1 MMHLETP
8 YYAIIN
14 PVVIS
19 MKKRIPYGIGDFEK
33 IRKENLYYVDKT
45 RIIKQLEKHQY
56 PFFIRPRRF
65 GKSLL
70 ISTLENYYD
79 IEKKDA
85 FDALFQGLWIHDNA
99 TKERNA
105 YLVLR
110 LDFSGIET
118 SQGKQALYES
128 FADKVKN
135 NLLVFLHKYKPY
147 LHEDIYNQV
156 QNETDPEQL
165 ISSFITVLKQ
175 SNQQAYLLIDE
186 YDNFANDLIGANE
199 DTLYYEILSKTG
211 FVRTFYEAI
220 KSGAQ
225 EGAISRIFLTG
236 VSPIMLD
243 DLTSGYNIAK
253 NITLEKAY
261 NSALGFTQQD
271 VEEMTQYYNILS
283 ENEKE
288 AAMNEMKNYY
298 NGYLF
303 NKDST
308 ERLYNPDMVLHFMDS
323 FKDGYYPD
331 DMIDMNVRTDYGK
344 LHRLVSVDRMI
355 SEKDE
360 RNERASRIEQ
370 ILKEEQIHTRLVQ
383 MFSLER
389 IGYKESFISLMYYM
403 GLLTIKE
410 KDIDEVILKIP
421 NLVVKRLFYEYIR
434 ERYEDT
440 FEDYMITTAI
450 KDRLR
455 TLVKTGEAA
464 PFIEYTYNQVLPYL
478 SNRDLIKLEEKHLK
492 MILMSFL
499 SITQAYIPYSELE
512 MHKGYSDIVLVPDT
526 RYEVK
531 NSQIW
536 ELKYIKEKED
546 PQQKIKEA
554 KEQIKRYE
562 QDQKFQRL
570 AAGTDIYKYIILAYK
585 DRVEIL
591 EE

>member
-1 MMHLETP
+1 METP
-8 YYAIIN
+8 DYAIIK
-14 PVVIS
+14 PVVIRV
-19 MKKRIPYGIGDFEK
+19 KKRIPYGIGDFET
-33 IRKENLYYVDKT
+33 IRNGNYYYVDKT
-45 RIIKQLEKHQY
+45 KIIQELEKHRY

-70 ISTLENYYD
+70 ISTLEHYYD

-85 FDALFQGLWIHDNA
+85 FDELYKGLWIHEHP
-99 TKERNA
+99 TEERNS

-118 SQGKQALYES
+118 SQGKQALYDS
-128 FADKVKN
+128 FTDKVKN
-135 NLLVFLHKYKPY
+135 NILVFLHKYKY
-147 LHEDIYNQV
+147 HLQKDIYDNV
-156 QNETDPEQL
+156 QSETDPEQIL
-165 ISSFITVLKQ
+165 SSFITVLKQ

-199 DTLYYEILSKTG
+199 DNLYYEILSKTG

-243 DLTSGYNIAK
+243 DLTSGFNIAK
-253 NITLEKAY
+253 NITLEKTY
-261 NSALGFTQQD
+261 NTALGFTQKD
-271 VEEMTQYYNILS
+271 VEEMTEYYNVLS
-283 ENEKE
+283 GKEKE

-303 NKDST
+303 SKDSS

-323 FKDGYYPD
+323 FKEGYYPD

-344 LHRLVSVDRMI
+344 LHRLVSVDRVL
-355 SEKDE
+355 SEKGE
-360 RNERASRIEQ
+360 KNERISRIEQ
-370 ILKEEQIHTRLVQ
+370 LLEEEQIHTRIVQ

-421 NLVVKRLFYEYIR
+421 NLVVKKLFYEYIR

-440 FEDYMITTAI
+440 FDDYMVTTTI

-455 TLVKTGEAA
+455 TMVKTGEAV
-464 PFIEYTYNQVLPYL
+464 PFIEYTYNQVIQYI
-478 SNRDLIKLEEKHLK
+478 SNRDLIKLEEKHIK
-492 MILMSFL
+492 MIMMSFL

-512 MHKGYSDIVLVPDT
+512 MNKGYSDIVLVPDT
-526 RYEVK
+526 RYGVK

-546 PQQKIKEA
+546 PQEKIEEA

-562 QDQKFQRL
+562 QDEKFQRL
-570 AAGTDIYKYIILAYK
+570 AAGTTIFKYIILAYK
-585 DRVEIL
+585 DRIEIL
-591 EE
+591 EQ

>member
-1 MMHLETP
+1 
-8 YYAIIN
+8 
-14 PVVIS
+14 VILV
-19 MKKRIPYGIGDFEK
+19 KKRIPYGIGDFEK
-33 IRKENLYYVDKT
+33 IRKEHFYYVDKT
-45 RIIKQLEKHQY
+45 QIIKELEKHQY

-70 ISTLENYYD
+70 ISTLEHYYD

-85 FDALFQGLWIHDNA
+85 FDELFKGLWIHEHP
-99 TKERNA
+99 TEERNS

-118 SQGKQALYES
+118 DKGKES
-128 FADKVKN
+128 LFNSFLWKVKMKAIEFVN
-135 NLLVFLHKYKPY
+135 RYDAYYTQGSIQTIQKVENPSSVIDALCTLK
-147 LHEDIYNQV
+147 
-156 QNETDPEQL
+156 TD
-165 ISSFITVLKQ
+165 KQ
-175 SNQQAYLLIDE
+175 IYLLIDE

-199 DTLYYEILSKTG
+199 DNLYYDILSKTG

-225 EGAISRIFLTG
+225 EGAISRIFMTG

-243 DLTSGYNIAK
+243 DLTSGFNIAK

-261 NSALGFTQQD
+261 NTALGFTQKD
-271 VEEMTQYYNILS
+271 VEEMTEYYNILS
-283 ENEKE
+283 GKEKE

-303 NKDST
+303 NKDSI

-323 FKDGYYPD
+323 FKEGYYPD

-344 LHRLVSVDRMI
+344 LHRLVSVDRML
-355 SEKDE
+355 SEKGE
-360 RNERASRIEQ
+360 KNERISRIEK
-370 ILKEEQIHTRLVQ
+370 LLEEEQIHTRIVQ

-421 NLVVKRLFYEYIR
+421 NLVVKKLFYEYIR

-440 FEDYMITTAI
+440 FDDYMVTTTI

-455 TLVKTGEAA
+455 TMVKTGEAA
-464 PFIEYTYNQVLPYL
+464 PFIEYTYNQVIQYI
-478 SNRDLIKLEEKHLK
+478 SNRDLIKLEEKHIK

-512 MHKGYSDIVLVPDT
+512 MNKGYADIVLVPDT
-526 RYEVK
+526 RYNVQ

-536 ELKYIKEKED
+536 ELKYIKENED
-546 PQQKIKEA
+546 PKEKIEQA

-562 QDQKFQRL
+562 QDTKFQRL
-570 AAGTDIYKYIILAYK
+570 AAGTTIFKTIILAYK
-585 DRVEIL
+585 DRIEIL
-591 EE
+591 KQ